1 MYVCMYRTYVVISLL
16 GVWSGYLSISILV
29 DADTAT
35 EQCHAMREA
44 RLADTCGGSFGNL
57 AIGRVCVSSGLV
69 PDEGAHRTT
78 ARVRQPVLRVRG
90 WLVGL
95 GWVTDWV
102 DYWVVRGG
110 GVGVGMLIIRRRD

>member
-29 DADTAT
+29 NADTAT
-35 EQCHAMREA
+35 EQCHARNPLSRHM
-44 RLADTCGGSFGNL
+44 CGGSLGNL
-57 AIGRVCVSSGLV
+57 AIGRVCVSSGPV

-78 ARVRQPVLRVRG
+78 ARVRQAVLRLRG